1 MQAYNSHLSAI
12 TGCIYCNGDFCLP
25 VFTSLNYLYGPCPI
39 KISSSIAIY
48 PLLQGVVIL
57 ITISTSESFYHV
69 QQTKSSELALFCEL
83 DENYEDIYFL
93 QTHTYLSMKLFILEN
108 KQLYSIQLP
117 LYSNSIQQAHSET
130 MIYLNSESDR
140 YINRCSVYSNLPLQ
154 NIIAFDKW

>member
-1 MQAYNSHLSAI
+1 MQSNCTICRLTIHIFQQLQDAYTVTVI
-12 TGCIYCNGDFCLP
+12 FCLP

-48 PLLQGVVIL
+48 PLLQEVVIL
-57 ITISTSESFYHV
+57 ITINTSESFYHV

-108 KQLYSIQLP
+108 K
-117 LYSNSIQQAHSET
+117 
-130 MIYLNSESDR
+130 
-140 YINRCSVYSNLPLQ
+140 
-154 NIIAFDKW
+154 